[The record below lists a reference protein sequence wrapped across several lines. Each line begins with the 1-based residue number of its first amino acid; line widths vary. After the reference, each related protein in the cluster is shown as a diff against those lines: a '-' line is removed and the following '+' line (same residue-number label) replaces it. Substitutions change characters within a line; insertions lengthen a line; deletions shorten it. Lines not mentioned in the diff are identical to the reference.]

1 MTYDEI
7 AEKMPE
13 EWMQRAADKLRYRY
27 PRGESYVDI
36 IERLEPI
43 IFELERQK
51 HPVLVVSHQATI
63 RCLYAYFM
71 NHPAEEIPHLSVP
84 LHTVIALRP
93 GAYRTEEKRYK
104 LVDEVAV
111 DK

>member
-1 MTYDEI
+1 MTTSSHNQD
-7 AEKMPE
+7 
-13 EWMQRAADKLRYRY
+13 L
-27 PRGESYVDI
+27 

-84 LHTVIALRP
+84 LHTLMHLRP
-93 GAYRTEEKRYK
+93 GAYGTVEKRYK
-104 LVDEVAV
+104 LVDDVAV

>member
-7 AEKMPE
+7 AERMPE

-27 PRGESYVDI
+27 PRGESYVDL

-51 HPVLVVSHQATI
+51 NPVLVVSHQATI

-71 NHPAEEIPHLSVP
+71 NHPTEEIPHLSVP
-84 LHTVIALRP
+84 LHTLIMLRP
-93 GAYRTEEKRYK
+93 GAYRTEEKRFK
-104 LVDEVAV
+104 LVDEIAV